1 MIWFSTVVIVNIRDE
16 DNYELKQTLRLS
28 HLKVVIYSFI
38 AVFSLFIISFILIKT
53 VLASWFDPTH
63 IRLESDKKMLSLSY
77 QIDSLEQEING
88 RDLYLKSL
96 QDVINGGVTTTDKIK
111 DEQKT
116 DTATSTQVTQVSL
129 DHLSADELEIRKE
142 FEDDDHSE
150 PYSSNLNYGTLSQIN
165 FFTPVNGVITAK
177 FDQKMLHYG
186 VDIVAKTGST
196 IRAVAAGKV
205 IMADWTKESGN
216 VIIIQH
222 KGSLISVYKHN
233 SSLMKK
239 VGSFVKAGEAIAVI
253 GNSGE
258 LTTGPHLHLELWLGG
273 NPINPQRYIP
283 F

>member
-1 MIWFSTVVIVNIRDE
+1 
-16 DNYELKQTLRLS
+16 
-28 HLKVVIYSFI
+28 
-38 AVFSLFIISFILIKT
+38 
-53 VLASWFDPTH
+53 
-63 IRLESDKKMLSLSY
+63 MLSLSY

-142 FEDDDHSE
+142 FEDDDYSE

-196 IRAVAAGKV
+196 IQAVAVGKV

-283 F
+283 FE